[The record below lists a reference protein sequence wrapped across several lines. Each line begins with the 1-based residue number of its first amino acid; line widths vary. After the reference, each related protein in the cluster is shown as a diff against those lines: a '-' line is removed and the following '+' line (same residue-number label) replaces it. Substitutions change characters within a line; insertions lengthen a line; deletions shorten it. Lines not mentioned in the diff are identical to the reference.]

1 MSGIVEAI
9 LLQAA
14 KAGGAEVAKLLIGLV
29 ERAVESA
36 HPDIKLDAKTAI
48 KHGGEIL
55 RDYFH
60 SDAEW
65 KPVDLPPAAQ
75 RMASW
80 SEPEPKS

>member
-1 MSGIVEAI
+1 MSGIVEAL

-36 HPDIKLDAKTAI
+36 HPGSKMDAKTAI

-55 RDYFH
+55 RNYFH
-60 SDAEW
+60 TDAEW
-65 KPVDLPPAAQ
+65 RPVDLPPTAQ

-80 SEPEPKS
+80 SEPEIKP